1 VAGHPGTLPLRL
13 YRGDSYSW
21 QVRVWLDDAHT
32 EPMPLDG
39 VSAAAAIGNTETG
52 SVIVLGCAVTLPNLI
67 DVALPATTWN
77 GVTTYDRWDLQLSWD
92 DGRVYTL
99 LAGPVTVQDDV
110 TP

>member
-1 VAGHPGTLPLRL
+1 MAGHPGTLPLRL

-21 QVRVWLDDAHT
+21 QVRVWVDEEHT
-32 EPMPLDG
+32 SPMDLAG
-39 VSAAAAIGNTETG
+39 ATAAAQIEG
-52 SVIVLGCAVTLPNLI
+52 SVGVVVLDCAVTLPNLI
-67 DVALPATTWN
+67 DVALPAENWN
-77 GVTTYDRWDLQLSWD
+77 GALTYDRWDLQLSWA